1 MSQTRRT
8 RPRRDVTRSIEPNQ
22 GREARGVSLTVS
34 VEFRGSDQE
43 GDGSGIES
51 GRRVIGLRKSSV
63 SEEEAEAEPRK
74 YVTRQVHVNLL
85 KEYVGDV
92 EALGVTAA
100 AAEET
105 PMSDFTP
112 KVDAR
117 LDNASQ
123 WECLEQEL
131 SHLEES

>member
-1 MSQTRRT
+1 MS
-8 RPRRDVTRSIEPNQ
+8 
-22 GREARGVSLTVS
+22 RGYELANDNMGKVLGKMKRNFDKKAAERNSTPGDLVLLLHS
-34 VEFRGSDQE
+34 V
-43 GDGSGIES
+43 
-51 GRRVIGLRKSSV
+51 K
-63 SEEEAEAEPRK
+63 RK